1 MAVFA
6 AFTFMLIYLTKDQLG
21 SFLSIV
27 SDGEYSLL
35 LYTLWYG
42 LPLALYP
49 LALAVAVI
57 CLGTPKEYLR
67 FKNELL
73 RVGLV
78 NSAGECPVLIA
89 KHKDSKYPQ
98 STVYEFLTLGIP
110 MKEWED
116 KRAKIE
122 AALNVHMVKVTEG
135 KNKKTMLL
143 YAVSADNKLPSY
155 IKWDDKYMVNDTST
169 LVLGRNHLGDITVN
183 LAKIPHILLGGSTG
197 SGKSVLLKLLLM
209 QAIKKNIIV
218 TIRNVCRTCEKT
230 KYADGEIL

>member
-1 MAVFA
+1 MRVDDRDRIYVNTKARYWGVRFKSGLKNILHSVSHLVAFMIFAV
-6 AFTFMLIYLTKDQLG
+6 MLIWLTKDQLG
-21 SFLSIV
+21 SFLSVV
-27 SDGEYSLL
+27 SDSEYSLL

-78 NSAGECPVLIA
+78 NSAGECPVLIT

-143 YAVSADNKLPSY
+143 YAVSADNKLPTY
-155 IKWDDKYMVNDTST
+155 IKWDDKFMVKDNST

-183 LAKIPHILLGGSTG
+183 LNGYIS
-197 SGKSVLLKLLLM
+197 
-209 QAIKKNIIV
+209 
-218 TIRNVCRTCEKT
+218 R
-230 KYADGEIL
+230 